1 MISTINKIDRIPDT
15 WIFEHYCNL
24 NEKLHG
30 QDVKILSKF
39 NLKDTI
45 PSMFIYL
52 WNTKYYF
59 KDFSSD
65 KSGDGIKLVSHLFN
79 INRHEAK
86 EKIINDFFN
95 KKDIY
100 IKKDLVEK
108 SRYKVTSFLKR
119 KWNNLDADYWLQYGI
134 GTTLLNKY
142 KVFPLLEYTMS
153 QQDGNNTNEI
163 NIKNQYLYGYFRLD
177 GTLYKVYQPKIIK
190 KKFIKI
196 KNYIQGS
203 DQLKY
208 NKPTLIITSSLKE
221 IMSLDNIN
229 FNAEYIAPESEC
241 TLISKKVISSYLLK
255 YDNIFTLFDNDAA
268 GNIGMNK
275 YYDEYGIPGIYVN
288 LSKDI
293 SDSIKDHSKLT
304 VKNYI
309 NPLIP

>member
-1 MISTINKIDRIPDT
+1 
-15 WIFEHYCNL
+15 
-24 NEKLHG
+24 
-30 QDVKILSKF
+30 
-39 NLKDTI
+39 
-45 PSMFIYL
+45 
-52 WNTKYYF
+52 
-59 KDFSSD
+59 
-65 KSGDGIKLVSHLFN
+65 
-79 INRHEAK
+79 
-86 EKIINDFFN
+86 
-95 KKDIY
+95 
-100 IKKDLVEK
+100 
-108 SRYKVTSFLKR
+108 
-119 KWNNLDADYWLQYGI
+119 
-134 GTTLLNKY
+134 
-142 KVFPLLEYTMS
+142 MS

-177 GTLYKVYQPKIIK
+177 GTLYKVYQPKIVK
-190 KKFIKI
+190 KKFIKV

-288 LSKDI
+288 LSKDV